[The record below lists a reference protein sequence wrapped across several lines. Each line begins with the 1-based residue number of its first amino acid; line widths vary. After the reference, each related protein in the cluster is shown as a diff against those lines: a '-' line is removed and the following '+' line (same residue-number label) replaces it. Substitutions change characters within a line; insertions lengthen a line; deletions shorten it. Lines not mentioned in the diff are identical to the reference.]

1 MSALSNAINDY
12 GPHILITTR
21 FEWHKLC
28 PDCCEMVFSVMP
40 VKCTPCF
47 YKRSEIV
54 DKDVSY
60 FHDVVDDD

>member
-1 MSALSNAINDY
+1 MSALSNAISDS

-21 FEWHKLC
+21 FEWRKLH
-28 PDCCEMVFSVMP
+28 PDCYEMKFSVHP

-54 DKDVSY
+54 DKDVGY
-60 FHDVVDDD
+60 FDDIIDHD